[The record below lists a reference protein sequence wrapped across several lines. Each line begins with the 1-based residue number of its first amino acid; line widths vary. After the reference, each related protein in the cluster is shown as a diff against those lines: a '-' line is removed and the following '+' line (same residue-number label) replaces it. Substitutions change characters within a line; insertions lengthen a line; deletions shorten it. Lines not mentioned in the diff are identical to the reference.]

1 MHPALD
7 HFLLLGS
14 PMRLRPSIALLLSL
28 VVTAPLGAQAV
39 VALDGYHNNEKPL
52 PEHYQWEGTSDGSFS
67 KLAGGFRAHDVELR
81 TIRTRIDAASLQ
93 GVNLLIVVDPDTPAE
108 TPDPKYIED
117 SEIDVIAKWVNE
129 GGRLVLLGNDKGH
142 AEFTHFNRLASRF
155 GIQFLEETYPKVS
168 GKAILVATG
177 RHSIFEGGLQA
188 YLVEV
193 APLKLVAP
201 AESILSDK
209 GTDIMALA
217 RVGRGVVF
225 AVGDPWLY
233 DEYIERNDN
242 ARIATNLFTMLLDD

>member
-1 MHPALD
+1 MLKGICATVLIASAFTRLD
-7 HFLLLGS
+7 
-14 PMRLRPSIALLLSL
+14 
-28 VVTAPLGAQAV
+28 AQAV
-39 VALDGYHNNEKPL
+39 VALDGYHNNESKMPG
-52 PEHYQWEGTSDGSFS
+52 HYQWSDTTN
-67 KLAGGFRAHDVELR
+67 GGFSHLADGFRQHDVELR
-81 TIRTRIDAASLQ
+81 TLTAPIDLKSLD
-93 GVNLLIVVDPDTPAE
+93 GVRLLIIVDPDTPDE
-108 TPDPKYIED
+108 TDNPKYIAD
-117 SEIDVIAKWVNE
+117 AEIDALEGWVKS

-155 GIQFLEETYPKVS
+155 GIQFLEETYPKVT

-201 AESILSDK
+201 AESMLTDK

-217 RVGRGVVF
+217 HVGSGMVF

-233 DEYIERNDN
+233 DEYLERNDN
-242 ARIATNLFTMLLDD
+242 VRIATNLFTMLLQP

>member
-1 MHPALD
+1 MALRLLVT
-7 HFLLLGS
+7 FVLLG
-14 PMRLRPSIALLLSL
+14 LAAASL
-28 VVTAPLGAQAV
+28 EAQTV
-39 VALDGYHNNEKPL
+39 VALDGYHNNERAL
-52 PEHYQWEGTSDGSFS
+52 PDHYQWEGTSPGSFS
-67 KLAGGFRAHDVELR
+67 KLANGFREHDVEVRTLR
-81 TIRTRIDAASLQ
+81 ARIDAASLQ
-93 GVNLLIVVDPDTPAE
+93 GVNLLIIVDPDTPEE
-108 TPDPKYIED
+108 TPDPKYIDD
-117 SEIDVIAKWVNE
+117 SEVDVIAKWVNE

-142 AEFTHFNRLASRF
+142 AEFTHFNHLASRF

-225 AVGDPWLY
+225 ALGDPWLY

-242 ARIATNLFTMLLDD
+242 ARIATNLFTMLLEP